1 MNHWAGRAKFQVLFH
16 CQFALHR
23 FAFGDWILHCIK
35 RPRAYAPPMAA
46 KVISHYRI
54 VGHLGSSGMV
64 KPQNSELRY
73 QTIFEWLVEYLKKE

>member
-1 MNHWAGRAKFQVLFH
+1 
-16 CQFALHR
+16 
-23 FAFGDWILHCIK
+23 
-35 RPRAYAPPMAA
+35 MAA